1 MPLLLL
7 AVFLSGNF
15 DADFSSAIRR
25 DTGIR
30 SLNYVMQG
38 FSLLSD
44 ARSEAALQL
53 GVFYFGNDEVN
64 RNARLAATAWGASGV
79 TAVLLK
85 GLVNRDRPD
94 HSQSSRWNSSFPSG
108 HTISWFSLATVY
120 GIKYPRLIAPLAVV
134 GVGVAYSR
142 VYFGCHYP
150 TDVLAGAALG
160 IGIGWLTLKLEPQ
173 LRRIPFLR

>member
-1 MPLLLL
+1 MPQLLLVL
-7 AVFLSGNF
+7 AIVGSF
-15 DADFSSAIRR
+15 DADVSNAIRR
-25 DTGIR
+25 DTGFR
-30 SLNYVMQG
+30 SMNYVMQG

-44 ARSEAALQL
+44 ARYEAALQL
-53 GVFYFGNDEVN
+53 GVFYFGNDEVS

-108 HTISWFSLATVY
+108 HTISWFSLATAY
-120 GIKYPRLIAPLAVV
+120 AIKYPKLIAPLAVI
-134 GVGVAYSR
+134 GAGVAYSR
-142 VYFGCHYP
+142 VYFGKHYP

-173 LRRIPFLR
+173 LRRIPFLH